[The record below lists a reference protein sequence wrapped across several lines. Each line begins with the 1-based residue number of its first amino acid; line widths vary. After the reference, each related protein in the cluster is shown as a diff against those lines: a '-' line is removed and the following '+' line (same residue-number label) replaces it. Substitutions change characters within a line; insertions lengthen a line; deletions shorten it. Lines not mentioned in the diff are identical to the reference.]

1 MEIHMRRFFEA
12 VARRAAALALVAWLA
27 AAGLPAAAQDAA
39 TSWPTRPVTLIVPF
53 VAGGPIDVIARV
65 QAQRLGE
72 ILGQTVIVENVG
84 GGGGALGAQRI
95 ARGTPDGYTFVMGNV
110 GTHAYH
116 PTLYAKPL
124 YDPVTDFAPVGLTT
138 ESARLLVARKTLPI
152 DDLKG
157 FAAYVKAN
165 HAGMSFGSGGLGSAT
180 HVPCLLVNQAIGATV
195 THVPYR
201 GAAPAMQDVIGGR
214 IDYMCDSIQTALPQ
228 VKEKNVKAL
237 AVLAPTRSPILPD
250 VPTATEAGLPG
261 VEANAWNAIFL
272 PKGTPDAIVRKLA
285 AAVAQ
290 TLDDPLVRKRL
301 DELGLSIVPPERR
314 GPEVLAAYVKEEIA
328 RWAPPIQAAGLKVE

>member
-1 MEIHMRRFFEA
+1 
-12 VARRAAALALVAWLA
+12 
-27 AAGLPAAAQDAA
+27 
-39 TSWPTRPVTLIVPF
+39 
-53 VAGGPIDVIARV
+53 
-65 QAQRLGE
+65 
-72 ILGQTVIVENVG
+72 
-84 GGGGALGAQRI
+84 GGALGAQRI

-138 ESARLLVARKTLPI
+138 ESPRLLVARKTLPI
-152 DDLKG
+152 EDLKG
-157 FAAYVKAN
+157 FAAYVKA
-165 HAGMSFGSGGLGSAT
+165 HQGEMSFGSGGLGSAT

-228 VKEKNVKAL
+228 VQEKNVRAL
-237 AVLAPTRSPILPD
+237 AVLSPTRSAILPD

-261 VEANAWNAIFL
+261 VEANAWNAVFL
-272 PKGTPDAIVRKLA
+272 PKGTPDAIVKKLS
-285 AAVAQ
+285 AAVNQ
-290 TLDDPLVRKRL
+290 TLDDPLVKKRL

-314 GPEVLAAYVKEEIA
+314 GPDYLAAYVKEEVA
-328 RWAPPIQAAGLKVE
+328 RWAPPIKAAGLKVE